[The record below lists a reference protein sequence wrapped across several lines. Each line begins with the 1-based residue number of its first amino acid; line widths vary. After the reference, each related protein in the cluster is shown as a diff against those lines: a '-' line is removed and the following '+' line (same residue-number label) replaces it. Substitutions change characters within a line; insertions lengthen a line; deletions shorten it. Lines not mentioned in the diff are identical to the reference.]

1 MPRLTIRLFGPPV
14 IELDGRPVETDRR
27 KAVALLA
34 YLAVTGIP
42 QSREAL
48 AALFWPDFDASRA
61 FAYLRRTLWELGQAL
76 GEGVVAAER
85 ELVRLAPGAEVWVD
99 VLAFQSLLKPVGAGD
114 VAAPLSEAAA
124 LYRGDFM
131 SGFSLRDSPG
141 FDEWQLSQSESLR
154 RQLAE
159 VLALLSRTCAGQG
172 EVDAAVAHARRWL
185 ALDNLNEE
193 AHRWLMELYARTG
206 QRSAAVRQYETCARL
221 LADELGVQ
229 PEKETLALYERVLR
243 GELKQAA
250 AEAGRMPEAVATAER
265 PPAAPQRVAVFA
277 PQPVSSG
284 TLFIGREKELAEITG
299 LLVDGDCRLL
309 TLLGPGGVG
318 KTRLALQASQQLAG
332 NYSDGI
338 YFVPLA
344 PVATAELVPA
354 AIVTALQLKFRVR
367 RSDEP
372 EQTQLEQLLDFL
384 REKDVLLLLDNFEHL
399 IPAAE
404 LVSQILAAASGVKIL
419 ATSRERLNLPEEWAL
434 TVQGM
439 AYPEGDE
446 GGSQEQYS
454 ALKLFLQVA
463 RQAQVG
469 FEATEADLR
478 AVGRICRWLD
488 GMPLGIELAAS
499 WVRVLSC
506 PEIAAEIEAS
516 LDFLTTTQHNVPER
530 HRSLRGVFE
539 HSWDLLSE
547 SERAVFRKLSI
558 FRGGFTREAAAQV
571 AGASL
576 GLLSALVDKS
586 LVRRN
591 PDGRYDLHEVLKRY
605 ASEKLEE
612 VPQQKSEVQ
621 EAFHHYYLAM
631 LQDLAEALKG
641 PAQKEALAKRQAET
655 DNLRAA
661 WHLTVEIGDL
671 AELEQG
677 LLSASVIYIF
687 GTRLREAAEL
697 VEVVVKKLRTMQPA
711 GTQDPAYRSVLALAL
726 ALICQ
731 YYARGH
737 ERWNL
742 VQQYGRETMELLP
755 SLPAGITK
763 ASILLIIDFGF
774 RLLPREKMMENSHAC
789 IQMFQEAGDLWGAS
803 MAMVTTADAMQIEL
817 GHIQEMQSLILEAI
831 SICQRLGNRWSLA
844 VCYQL
849 LGLTWYWTGKY
860 DDAVRYMLEGQAI
873 YLEFDERWR
882 AMEIQVELG
891 RVETDRGR
899 YAEARRYFLECI
911 QFAEEMGA
919 RYSIAW
925 SQDCLAYVEL
935 LEGNF
940 VLAKQYNLGSLA
952 IYRQLGY
959 LHGEAMALGNL
970 GDVAMAQGDY
980 ENARQYFNDSLGL
993 MGEQMAWAKSITLK
1007 KMGHL
1012 ALLIGDH
1019 AAAEKHLEQSL
1030 QLSHEVERAPDVQ
1043 ETLYLLGRLRSM
1055 TGKTAEAR
1063 QLLEGVVA
1071 HPATT
1076 PSVRAKAG
1084 ELLAS
1089 I

>member
-1 MPRLTIRLFGPPV
+1 MPKLTLRFFGSPE
-14 IELDGRPVETDRR
+14 IELAGRPVETDRR

-34 YLAVTGIP
+34 YLALTGAP
-42 QSREAL
+42 QSRDAL
-48 AALFWPDFDASRA
+48 AALFWPDFDSSRA
-61 FAYLRRTLWELGQAL
+61 YAYLRRTLWELGQAL
-76 GEGVVAAER
+76 GEGMVAAER
-85 ELVRLAPGAEVWVD
+85 ELVRLDPQADIWVD
-99 VLAFQSLLKPVGAGD
+99 VCAFRELLKPGAPGD
-114 VAAPLSEAAA
+114 KMDRLSEAAA

-131 SGFSLRDSPG
+131 AGFTLRDSPG
-141 FDEWQLSQSESLR
+141 FDEWQLDQSENLR
-154 RQLAE
+154 RLLAE
-159 VLALLSRTCAGQG
+159 GLAQLTHACADGCDA
-172 EVDAAVAHARRWL
+172 DAAIAQARRWL
-185 ALDNLNEE
+185 ALDTLNEE
-193 AHRWLMELYARTG
+193 AHRSLMELYARTG

-221 LADELGVQ
+221 LMDELGVQ
-229 PEKETLALYERVLR
+229 PEKETQALYERIRR
-243 GELKQAA
+243 GELKPAPAQREEMA
-250 AEAGRMPEAVATAER
+250 EAVAVAEPPGALHR
-265 PPAAPQRVAVFA
+265 LPAPVPAAAGP
-277 PQPVSSG
+277 G
-284 TLFIGREKELAEITG
+284 TLFVGREKELAEIG
-299 LLVDGDCRLL
+299 RLLADPDCRLL
-309 TLLGPGGVG
+309 TLLGPGGIG
-318 KTRLALQASQQLAG
+318 KTRLALQTSRELAG
-332 NYSDGI
+332 KFNEGTC
-338 YFVPLA
+338 FVPLA
-344 PVATAELVPA
+344 PVASADLVA
-354 AIVTALQLKFRVR
+354 AAVANVFHLKFRIHR
-367 RSDEP
+367 ADEP
-372 EQTQLEQLLDFL
+372 EQTQMEQLLDFL
-384 REKDVLLLLDNFEHL
+384 REKDVLLVLDNFEHL

-404 LVSQILAAASGVKIL
+404 LVSQILAAAPRVKVL

-439 AYPEGDE
+439 AYPTEDQAGP
-446 GGSQEQYS
+446 QEQFS

-469 FEATEADLR
+469 FEPGEVDLK
-478 AVGRICRWLD
+478 AAGRICRWLD

-499 WVRVLSC
+499 WVRVLSV
-506 PEIAAEIEAS
+506 PEIAAEIERS
-516 LDFLTTTQHNVPER
+516 LDFLTTSQHGVPER
-530 HRSLRGVFE
+530 HRSLRAVFE
-539 HSWDLLSE
+539 HSWELLSE

-571 AGASL
+571 AGATL

-591 PDGRYDLHEVLKRY
+591 LDGRYDLHEVLKRY
-605 ASEKLEE
+605 AAEELEE
-612 VPQQKSEVQ
+612 LPQQLAEVQ

-641 PAQKEALAKRQAET
+641 SAQKEALARRQAESN
-655 DNLRAA
+655 NLRAA
-661 WHLTVEIGDL
+661 WNIMVENG
-671 AELEQG
+671 ELDELGQC
-677 LLSASVIYIF
+677 LLSAEVIYSF
-687 GTRLREAAEL
+687 GMRFREGAEL
-697 VEVVVKKLRTMQPA
+697 VEPLLKKLRSFQRGSM
-711 GTQDPAYRSVLALAL
+711 QDPAYRSVLALAL
-726 ALICQ
+726 ALLSQ
-731 YYARGH
+731 YYARSF
-737 ERWNL
+737 ER
-742 VQQYGRETMELLP
+742 REQMEAYYREAMELLP
-755 SLPAGITK
+755 SLPSGIIK
-763 ASILLIIDFGF
+763 ASVLLDTGFGV
-774 RLLPREKMMENSHAC
+774 RMLSRDEMMANSHLC
-789 IQMFQEAGDLWGAS
+789 IQLFKEAGDLWGAS
-803 MAMVTTADAMQIEL
+803 MAMIVTADAMQIEL
-817 GHIQEMQSLILEAI
+817 GHIQEMQALILEAI

-844 VCYQL
+844 IGYHL

-860 DDAVRYMLEGQAI
+860 DDAVRDMLEGRAI
-873 YLEFDERWR
+873 YLEFNERWR
-882 AMEIQVELG
+882 ANEAQVQLG
-891 RVETDRGR
+891 RIETDRGR
-899 YAEARRYFLECI
+899 YAEARRYFLESI

-925 SQDCLAYVEL
+925 TQDCLAYIEL

-940 VLAKQYNLGSLA
+940 EQAKEYDLSSLA